1 MVRAWAAAIAVL
13 VSGAASGQEARRVEM
28 SVGEQRIMAV
38 PGLVKVSASGT
49 GVADVE
55 PLGGERFILYAR
67 GEGRAGLGVF
77 RKGKP
82 VEMWEVIVR
91 GRKAERL
98 KASCSD
104 LFGKESCANLKI
116 VSAGD
121 SVVLSGQIRD
131 LETYHKVR
139 KLKRAF
145 PDLVLMVE
153 VESRVLDA
161 LVEVINQE
169 LERAGLEKAR
179 VTRVAQRLILE
190 GTVADERERRKA
202 GLIVEAVYE
211 AALGKQ

>member
-1 MVRAWAAAIAVL
+1 MRAGIGLLMLLLSWP
-13 VSGAASGQEARRVEM
+13 ASGEEARRVEM
-28 SVGEQRIMAV
+28 TVGEQRIMTV
-38 PGLVKVSASGT
+38 PGLTRVSATGT

-55 PLGGERFILYAR
+55 PLGGDRFILYAQ
-67 GEGRAGLGVF
+67 GEGRASLGVF
-77 RKGKP
+77 RKGHQ
-82 VEMWEVIVR
+82 VQMWEVIVR

-98 KASCSD
+98 KASCTD
-104 LFGKESCANLKI
+104 LFGKESCMNLKI

-121 SVVLSGQIRD
+121 SVVLSGSIRD

-145 PDLVLMVE
+145 PDLVLMIE
-153 VESRVLDA
+153 VEPRVLDA

-169 LERAGLEKAR
+169 LKRAGLEKAR

-190 GTVADERERRKA
+190 GTVADEQERRKA

-211 AALGKQ
+211 AALGKR

>member
-1 MVRAWAAAIAVL
+1 MRAGIIILMLLAWP
-13 VSGAASGQEARRVEM
+13 VSGEEARRVEM
-28 SVGEQRIMAV
+28 TVGEQRIMTV
-38 PGLVKVSASGT
+38 PGLTRVSATGT
-49 GVADVE
+49 GVADVK
-55 PLGGERFILYAR
+55 PIGGDKFILYAQN
-67 GEGRAGLGVF
+67 EGRASLGVF
-77 RKGKP
+77 RQGKK
-82 VEMWEVIVR
+82 VQMWEVIVR
-91 GRKAERL
+91 GQKAERL
-98 KASCSD
+98 KASCAD
-104 LFGKESCANLKI
+104 LFDEKSCANLKI

-153 VESRVLDA
+153 VEPRVLDA

-169 LERAGLEKAR
+169 LKRAGLEKAR

-190 GTVADERERRKA
+190 GTVADEQERRKA

-211 AALGKQ
+211 AALGK

>member
-1 MVRAWAAAIAVL
+1 
-13 VSGAASGQEARRVEM
+13 VEM
-28 SVGEQRIMAV
+28 TVGEQRIMTV
-38 PGLVKVSASGT
+38 PGLTRVSATGT
-49 GVADVE
+49 GVADVK
-55 PLGGERFILYAR
+55 PLGGDKFILYAQS
-67 GEGRAGLGVF
+67 EGRASLGVF
-77 RKGKP
+77 RRGKP
-82 VEMWEVIVR
+82 VQMWEVVVR
-91 GRKAERL
+91 GQKAERL
-98 KASCSD
+98 RASCGD
-104 LFGKESCANLKI
+104 LFGEESCANLKI

-169 LERAGLEKAR
+169 LKRAGLEKAR

-190 GTVADERERRKA
+190 GTVADEQERRKA
-202 GLIVEAVYE
+202 GLIVEAIYE
-211 AALGKQ
+211 AALGK

>member
-1 MVRAWAAAIAVL
+1 MRAGIGLLMLL
-13 VSGAASGQEARRVEM
+13 VSWPASGDEARRVEM
-28 SVGEQRIMAV
+28 SVGEQRIMTV
-38 PGLVKVSASGT
+38 PGLAKVSASGT

-55 PLGGERFILYAR
+55 PLGGDRFILYAR
-67 GEGRAGLGVF
+67 GEGRASLGVF

-82 VEMWEVIVR
+82 VQMWEVIVR
-91 GRKAERL
+91 GQKAERL

-116 VSAGD
+116 MTAGD
-121 SVVLSGQIRD
+121 SAVLSGQIRD

-169 LERAGLEKAR
+169 LKRAGLERAR